1 MKNIESVKA
10 KIRNLSK
17 KSSLN
22 SQEILQ
28 MYFFERFL
36 KRLSISDYMTNF
48 VIKGGFLI
56 SSMIGVE
63 SRTTKDLDTTVKG
76 VPLKEDLI
84 RKIIKEIVE
93 KDVGDG
99 VSFEIKD
106 VNRIMEEEEYENF
119 RVSLFAVADGT
130 KATLKIDITT
140 GDSITPKEI
149 KFQYSGIFKNENIE
163 VLAYSLETILAEKYE
178 TIISRNITTTRMRD
192 FYDIYALFKLKEKEI
207 KFETLKKAI
216 TNTSIKRGSFEIIKN
231 SEEIIKEIKNDNYLK
246 SLWQVYIDENKYI
259 GNLEFET
266 TIDVLKTLFRKMKF

>member
-1 MKNIESVKA
+1 MKNIEGVKA

-36 KRLSISDYMTNF
+36 KRLSISEYMTNF

-119 RVSLFAVADGT
+119 RVSLLAVADGT
-130 KATLKIDITT
+130 KATLKIDITA
-140 GDSITPKEI
+140 GDPITPKEI
-149 KFQYSGIFKNENIE
+149 KFKYSGIFKNENIE
-163 VLAYSLETILAEKYE
+163 VLAYSL
-178 TIISRNITTTRMRD
+178 R
-192 FYDIYALFKLKEKEI
+192 LFLLK
-207 KFETLKKAI
+207 
-216 TNTSIKRGSFEIIKN
+216 N
-231 SEEIIKEIKNDNYLK
+231 
-246 SLWQVYIDENKYI
+246 
-259 GNLEFET
+259 
-266 TIDVLKTLFRKMKF
+266 MKPL

>member
-1 MKNIESVKA
+1 MKNIEGVKA

-36 KRLSISDYMTNF
+36 KRLSISEYMTNF

-119 RVSLFAVADGT
+119 RVSLLAVADGT
-130 KATLKIDITT
+130 KATLKIDITA
-140 GDSITPKEI
+140 GDPITPKEI
-149 KFQYSGIFKNENIE
+149 KFKYSGIFKNENIE

-216 TNTSIKRGSFEIIKN
+216 INTSIKRGSFEIIKN